1 MFTSGEREVDEGVPF
16 VDSDANLKAL
26 LDPAIKHYAIRTFK
40 ITWPSREMLQSHNTL
55 PVMVFDSMK
64 LDKKAF

>member
-26 LDPAIKHYAIRTFK
+26 LDPAMNHYAIRTK
-40 ITWPSREMLQSHNTL
+40 ITWPSRKIL
-55 PVMVFDSMK
+55 
-64 LDKKAF
+64 